1 MARYTT
7 TIRTTLEPSEAFAY
21 MADFSNA
28 RFWDPSVSEARREG
42 EGPVGS
48 GSRFHL
54 VARFAGRDVPLTYT
68 VVAFEPPT
76 LVVLEARRGFISR
89 DTITVQPA
97 DGGGSLVRYDAV
109 LAFGGIGR
117 LFDPLMQRVF
127 DRVGA
132 KAAAGIAAALN
143 P

>member
-7 TIRTTLEPSEAFAY
+7 TIRTTLAPSEAFAY
-21 MADFSNA
+21 LADFSNA
-28 RFWDPSVSEARREG
+28 HYWDPSVSEARREG